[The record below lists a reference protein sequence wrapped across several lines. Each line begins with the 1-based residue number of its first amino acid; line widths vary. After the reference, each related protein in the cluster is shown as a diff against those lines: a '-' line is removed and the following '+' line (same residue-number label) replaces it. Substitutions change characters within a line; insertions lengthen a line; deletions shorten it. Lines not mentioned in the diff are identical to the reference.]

1 MGNHFFVSVLQLI
14 HVLIRV
20 YIIIIII
27 RAVISWIGDIPPNR
41 FIYLLRRIT
50 DPVFYFVH
58 RHIPF
63 AIIGGIDISPI
74 LIILALY
81 LVDSFIVNAMVSL
94 AKGGGI

>member
-1 MGNHFFVSVLQLI
+1 
-14 HVLIRV
+14 LIRI

-41 FIYLLRRIT
+41 FIYLLRKIT

-58 RHIPF
+58 RHVPF
-63 AIIGGIDISPI
+63 AVIGGIDISPI

-81 LVDSFIVNAMVSL
+81 LVDSILLNAMVSQ
-94 AKGGGI
+94 AAGGRL